1 MEIIIA
7 ALVAAV
13 PATWMAAGAW
23 RATIR
28 NEQKL
33 TTENGTTTAQYTEQ
47 THELVRILSR
57 QMEDHVTNQRIHYAS
72 TN

>member
-28 NEQKL
+28 NETKL
-33 TTENGTTTAQYTEQ
+33 ATANGTTNGQYTEQ
-47 THELVRILSR
+47 TFELVKLLSR
-57 QMEDHVTNQRIHYAS
+57 QVEDHIVNERIHYAS